1 MKKLIL
7 ILLILFPTIV
17 NGQQYQ
23 LAARLSYLL
32 TSLPSTDPKVPETLY
47 ESLIGRKMGVEYT
60 IVFDKYR
67 RYNGNMIGLSTGL
80 HAKYENFNLNDF
92 DQSSN
97 YNNKSIQIPVLFAVK
112 ENEWNNVYKVGFVY
126 QYDYETNIIGIPK
139 WDINPNHLNL
149 YASIGFDN
157 EPYSYRRDWSYYI
170 GAFGEYS
177 ITSYLRNEEIRV
189 LNWGITVGV
198 SYIFDW
204 YHYRGNTKNKPF
216 NNQ

>member
-1 MKKLIL
+1 MKRLIL
-7 ILLILFPTIV
+7 ILLLLIPTITL
-17 NGQQYQ
+17 GQQYQ
-23 LAARLSYLL
+23 LGVRYGYHL

-60 IVFDKYR
+60 IVFDKIR

-80 HAKYENFNLNDF
+80 YAKYENFNLNDF

-97 YNNKSIQIPVLFAVK
+97 YNNKSLQIPVLFAVK
-112 ENEWNNVYKVGFVY
+112 ENEWNNIYKFGLVY
-126 QYDYETNIIGIPK
+126 QYDYETNITGIPK
-139 WDINPNHLNL
+139 WDISPNHLNL

-189 LNWGITVGV
+189 LNWGISVGV

-204 YHYRGNTKNKPF
+204 YHYRGNTKNEPF

>member
-1 MKKLIL
+1 MKQIILIL
-7 ILLILFPTIV
+7 ILLLPFELL
-17 NGQQYQ
+17 GQQYQ
-23 LAARLSYLL
+23 FGARASYQL

-60 IVFDKYR
+60 IVFDKVR
-67 RYNGNMIGLSTGL
+67 RYNGNMIGLTTGL
-80 HAKYENFNLNDF
+80 YANYENFSLNDF
-92 DQSSN
+92 QQESV
-97 YNNKSIQIPVLFAVK
+97 YNNKSIQIPAFFAVK
-112 ENEWNNVYKVGFVY
+112 ENEWNNIYKVGFIY
-126 QYDYETNIIGIPK
+126 QYDYETNITGIPK
-139 WDINPNHLNL
+139 WNINPNHLKL

-189 LNWGITVGV
+189 LNWGISVGV
-198 SYIFDW
+198 SYIFDY